1 MNWVDS
7 IRSIKDRWASG
18 KPRFRNGVSKIG
30 ASTIGNQYYCE
41 QKVEMEYTA
50 GKIETEK
57 KTAGTALHSILL
69 AMKKTTPDEVIKEI
83 QTKDVYYA
91 SFPLLANFS
100 ELVLTGKPDVVI
112 FVKGSPLFV
121 VELKTTGTDI
131 SKLWPNQLVQ
141 ARVYGLLLQEMG
153 FDCSRL
159 KLAVISHRRNGDI
172 SGEYRR
178 KFLDSMVKLLVKE
191 REDAT
196 GNRGDFHVHLIDYAK
211 EDAVANVKW
220 AEDYWLSK
228 RQPISARNVGKC
240 RSCEY
245 VDTCPA
251 SLVKPTESS
260 PE

>member
-1 MNWVDS
+1 
-7 IRSIKDRWASG
+7 
-18 KPRFRNGVSKIG
+18 
-30 ASTIGNQYYCE
+30 
-41 QKVEMEYTA
+41 
-50 GKIETEK
+50 
-57 KTAGTALHSILL
+57 
-69 AMKKTTPDEVIKEI
+69 MKKTTPDEVIKEI

-178 KFLDSMVKLLVKE
+178 KFLDYIKVRMIYRHIHKP
-191 REDAT
+191 
-196 GNRGDFHVHLIDYAK
+196 DFHVHLIDYAK

-228 RQPISARNVGKC
+228 RQPISTRNVGKC